1 MDSKL
6 LLLQSIM
13 LLYWE
18 SRLGSEAE
26 NSSETV
32 RDIVSGIELPLTTM
46 DGDVERS
53 VIQGLQNTANYMCSI
68 INKEKIDRESILQRV
83 QLSTS
88 KEPGL
93 ASIISDGMIE
103 TTDIDVIQAKVS
115 SYAKSIREYT
125 KQQELK
131 EIVRKLQAQVLYNT
145 SNVPFNVKSIALDI
159 QTAMDPFT
167 VETKGTGPLGI
178 EGVLGMVNFMDEES
192 VSNLFEVAEDETSL
206 DGILKTG
213 YQHLNRMLGDH
224 QGFRRGNFWFVA
236 APQHGYKTGY
246 TLNITKQLAIYNKP
260 YMLDES
266 KKPLI
271 LHITSENEISDNM
284 LDTYRSL
291 KENETHEVCDI
302 HAIDRKE
309 ATKYV
314 MEQTSINGYHL
325 HMLRVNPSEFTLRSY
340 MDLIIQYELDGYEI
354 HVATID
360 YLNMFNKQ
368 GCNGGNITGGESRDL
383 FRRTRNFNSAR
394 KILTITPHQLSS
406 EVKNLIRQDIPMLVQ
421 ELVGKSYWDSC
432 RTIDQEADGILILY
446 IERFKGRK
454 YLTVALDKH
463 RKSGPVTPD
472 KDRIAIIPFFDAG
485 AIRDDINGEDLSI
498 SKLGA
503 DIEGDGGEWY
513 D

>member
-18 SRLGSEAE
+18 SRLTTEAE
-26 NSSETV
+26 KSVKTV
-32 RDIVSGIELPLTTM
+32 RDIVATIELPLATM

-53 VIQGLQNTANYMCSI
+53 IIQGLQNTANYLCSQVERGAVD
-68 INKEKIDRESILQRV
+68 KEELLQRIK
-83 QLSTS
+83 LSTS
-88 KEPGL
+88 KDPELVG
-93 ASIISDGMIE
+93 IIADGMTE
-103 TTDIDVIQAKVS
+103 VIDEDAVQAKVS
-115 SYAKSIREYT
+115 TYAKSIIEYQ
-125 KQQELK
+125 KEKGLK
-131 EIVRKLQAQVLYNT
+131 ELMRGLQSRILY
-145 SNVPFNVKSIALDI
+145 SKDSKPLNVKQLALEI
-159 QTAMDPFT
+159 QQSLDPFT

-178 EGVLGMVNFMDEES
+178 PGVLGMVNFMDEES
-192 VSNLFEVAEDETSL
+192 VNNLFETAEDETSL

-236 APQHGYKTGY
+236 APQHCYKTGY
-246 TLNITKQLAIYNKP
+246 TLNLTKQIALYNKP
-260 YMLDES
+260 HMLDET

-271 LHITSENEISDNM
+271 LHITSENEISDNL

-302 HAIDRKE
+302 HSIDRDE
-309 ATKYV
+309 ATAYV
-314 MEQTSINGYHL
+314 MSKTNINGYHL

-360 YLNMFNKQ
+360 YLNMFNKE
-368 GCNGGNITGGESRDL
+368 GCDGGNITGGESRDL

-394 KILTITPHQLSS
+394 KILTLTPHQLSS
-406 EVKNLIRQDIPMLVQ
+406 EVKYLIRQDIPLLAK

-432 RTIDQEADGILILY
+432 KTIDQEADGILILY
-446 IERFKGRK
+446 IEKYKGRK

-463 RKSGPVTPD
+463 RKSGPVTPE
-472 KDRIAIIPFFDAG
+472 KDRFAIIPFFDAG
-485 AIRDDINGEDLSI
+485 AIRDDLLGEDLSI
-498 SKLGA
+498 DKLGA
-503 DIEGDGGEWY
+503 DIEDEGGDWY
-513 D
+513 E